1 MIETIIRITLVLHL
15 IGLVGLL
22 GGFFYQMGAL
32 RTGTAKVLPAML
44 HSSWLL
50 LVTGF
55 ALTGLV
61 YANQAESH
69 ETINNLTLSL
79 KGAVITAIFFIAYA
93 YAKKEKTP
101 KWVVPTLGL
110 LTLLNVC
117 FAVIGGVVVSA

>member
-1 MIETIIRITLVLHL
+1 MIETIIRITIVLHL

-50 LVTGF
+50 LITGF

-61 YANQAESH
+61 YANGEQV
-69 ETINNLTLSL
+69 NNIVLSI
-79 KGAVITAIFFIAYA
+79 KGAIITAIFFIAYA
-93 YAKKEKTP
+93 YAKKEKSP
-101 KWVVPTLGL
+101 GWVVPVIGV
-110 LTLLNVC
+110 LTLANAC
-117 FAVIGGVVVSA
+117 FAVIGGVVVDA